1 MTRWLN
7 LTVSND
13 MNVIKKDN
21 TEDKIVKAA
30 KTIFIRKG
38 MDGARMQEIA
48 NEAGINKALLHY
60 YFRSKQ
66 KLFEAIFVNLLTQIF
81 PNITTTL
88 LSEKPIEEKISQ
100 FIETYIDMLMQN
112 PYLPAFVL
120 KEINRDSDFFEKT
133 FANKKIDLSLIFNML
148 ENEMEAGNIRKM
160 NPRDIMAN
168 LLAMCIFPFAAKPM
182 LKLLLFGENHKQ
194 YDQFLEERKSTI
206 KEFILNSIMLKQN

>member
-1 MTRWLN
+1 
-7 LTVSND
+7 
-13 MNVIKKDN
+13 MNEIKKDN
-21 TEDKIVKAA
+21 TEDKILKAA

-38 MDGARMQEIA
+38 MEGARMQEIA
-48 NEAGINKALLHY
+48 DEAGINKALLHY

-81 PNITTTL
+81 PNITTLL
-88 LSEKPIEEKISQ
+88 LSDKPIEEKIGL
-100 FIETYIDMLMQN
+100 FIEKYIDMLLQN

-133 FANKKIDLSLIFNML
+133 FSNRKIDLNLIFNML
-148 ENEMEAGNIRKM
+148 EKEMEAGNIRKM

-182 LKLLLFGENHKQ
+182 LKLLLFGENHQQ

-206 KEFILNSIMLKQN
+206 KEFVLNSIVLPKS

>member
-1 MTRWLN
+1 
-7 LTVSND
+7 